1 MSRKSLNLFSRCVR
15 LHRRSQ
21 SSSRLSAMESIQDL
35 VVRHDAG
42 DSFAFAASAC
52 DGAIRLRALG
62 RRTLVADHHEHQ
74 LHIHLVVVLEHEHE
88 AHRRELRANKSG
100 SVAEFLAMGPG
111 GRASAV
117 ARVVGRAR
125 FPPACGDAVA
135 RFCELAARAAH
146 GRRCDDVTVTVDW
159 TPEQARARHERGEE
173 VAGEGAGASL
183 LQFALGLCKYALG
196 HFGLLDSGDLA

>member
-21 SSSRLSAMESIQDL
+21 SSSRLSVMESIQDL

-52 DGAIRLRALG
+52 DGAIRLRTLG

-74 LHIHLVVVLEHEHE
+74 LHIHLVVVPGHE
-88 AHRRELRANKSG
+88 ARRELRANKSG
-100 SVAEFLAMGPG
+100 SVAEFLAKGPG

-173 VAGEGAGASL
+173 VAGEGVGASL
-183 LQFALGLCKYALG
+183 LQFVLGLCKYALG

>member
-1 MSRKSLNLFSRCVR
+1 MSRKSFTGLILFTLRYAPSA
-15 LHRRSQ
+15 Q
-21 SSSRLSAMESIQDL
+21 PKKLSARSTMEPIQDL

-74 LHIHLVVVLEHEHE
+74 LHIHLVVVPGHE
-88 AHRRELRANKSG
+88 ARRELRANKSG

-159 TPEQARARHERGEE
+159 TPERALARRERGEE
-173 VAGEGAGASL
+173 VAGAGAVL
-183 LQFALGLCKYALG
+183 VQFARGLCKYALG